1 MDKQYNV
8 ILKEQM
14 RKFREDRNY
23 SHQYVAQY
31 LQLTRSAYTNYE
43 NGFRLPD
50 IFILDKLARLY
61 NVSIEAFLYP
71 PTLYNSFKE
80 LHNLSYDHDRVP
92 DIQLDENEKRLIYF
106 FRQLSDRDKDELL
119 HLADYKTSH

>member
-61 NVSIEAFLYP
+61 NVSIEAFLYS

-80 LHNLSYDHDRVP
+80 LHNLSYDHDHVP

>member
-80 LHNLSYDHDRVP
+80 LLNLSYDHDRVP

>member
-80 LHNLSYDHDRVP
+80 LHNLSYDHDHVP

>member
-92 DIQLDENEKRLIYF
+92 DIQLDEN
-106 FRQLSDRDKDELL
+106 
-119 HLADYKTSH
+119 